1 MVHDPRHP
9 KVALMTKIERHA
21 HWDSVYESKGEHEV
35 SWFEES
41 PTLSLELIRATGV
54 GSAASIIDIGGGTS
68 RLVDALLDEGYS
80 AVTVLDLSEKALE
93 TSKTRLGLQRAA
105 KVKWVAVDVTAW
117 EPGQAYDVWHDR
129 ATFHFLTE
137 PNERAAYVERVLR
150 AVRSSGH
157 VIIGT
162 FALDGPE
169 RCSGLPV
176 VRYDAAAI
184 SKILGPSFD
193 LLQSRMHAHQT
204 PTGVIQRFQFN
215 RFRRLN

>member
-1 MVHDPRHP
+1 MNSV
-9 KVALMTKIERHA
+9 ERHA
-21 HWDSVYESKGEHEV
+21 HWQTVYQTKGEHDM

-41 PTLSLELIRATGV
+41 PAISLELIRATGV
-54 GSAASIIDIGGGTS
+54 STAASIIDIGGGTS
-68 RLVDALLDEGYS
+68 RLVDALLDESYS
-80 AVTVLDLSEKALE
+80 AVTVLDLSERALE
-93 TSKTRLGLQRAA
+93 TSKARLGPQGAA

-117 EPGQAYDVWHDR
+117 EPSQAYDVWHDR
-129 ATFHFLTE
+129 ATFHFLTD
-137 PNERAAYVERVLR
+137 PNERTAYVERVLR

-193 LLQSRMHAHQT
+193 LSQSRMHAHQT
-204 PTGVIQRFQFN
+204 PTGAIQRFQFN

>member
-1 MVHDPRHP
+1 MNSV
-9 KVALMTKIERHA
+9 ERYA
-21 HWDSVYESKGEHEV
+21 HWQTVYQTKGEHDM

-41 PTLSLELIRATGV
+41 PAISLELIRATGV
-54 GSAASIIDIGGGTS
+54 SNTASIIDIGGGTS
-68 RLVDALLDEGYS
+68 RLVDALLAEGYS
-80 AVTVLDLSEKALE
+80 AVSVLDLSEKALE
-93 TSKTRLGLQRAA
+93 TSKARLGPQSAA
-105 KVKWVAVDVTAW
+105 NVKWVAVDLTAW
-117 EPGQAYDVWHDR
+117 EPSQAYDVWHDR
-129 ATFHFLTE
+129 ATFHFLTD
-137 PNERAAYVERVLR
+137 PNERTAYVERVLR

-204 PTGVIQRFQFN
+204 PTGAIQRFQFN

>member
-1 MVHDPRHP
+1 MNS
-9 KVALMTKIERHA
+9 IERHA
-21 HWDSVYESKGEHEV
+21 HWQTVYQTKGEHDV

-41 PTLSLELIRATGV
+41 PAISLELIRATGV
-54 GSAASIIDIGGGTS
+54 NTTASIIDIGGDAS

-93 TSKTRLGLQRAA
+93 TSKARLGPRIAA

-117 EPGQAYDVWHDR
+117 EPSQAYDVWHDR
-129 ATFHFLTE
+129 ATFHFLTD
-137 PNERAAYVERVLR
+137 PKDRSAYAERVLR
-150 AVRSSGH
+150 TVRPGGH

-162 FALDGPE
+162 FAPDGPE

-176 VRYDAAAI
+176 VRYDSATI
-184 SKILGPSFD
+184 SKILGPSFG
-193 LLQSRMHAHQT
+193 LSESRTHAHKT
-204 PTGVIQRFQFN
+204 PTGAIQRFQFN